1 MKHDLTID
9 IPNKLVRSRI
19 RGVLTPTSGE
29 AVYRECLTH
38 PDWSPHF
45 DHLLVYE
52 KIDLSELSVEAV
64 QDMVQRFKA
73 LDDEYRRGIPSKAAT
88 VMDSQLQ
95 EGILSFYE
103 HISEPELIT
112 EEAIFETVDEAL
124 GWLGRPA

>member
-9 IPNKLVRSRI
+9 IPNRLVRSRI
-19 RGVLTPTSGE
+19 RGVLTPAAGE
-29 AVYRECLTH
+29 AVYRECVTH

-52 KIDLSELSVEAV
+52 KIDLSELSTEAV

-73 LDDEYRRGIPSKAAT
+73 LDDQYRQGITSKAAT

-95 EGILSFYE
+95 AGILSFHE
-103 HISEPELIT
+103 HISAPELVT
-112 EEAIFETVDEAL
+112 EEAIFETMDEAL
-124 GWLGRPA
+124 VWLGRVE